1 MPQSTNS
8 DATVPE
14 PHKLGLP
21 ATSRATDDQEPMP
34 NSPDP
39 QSPPPNRGKNPLL
52 YELAE
57 VVRNIR
63 IRWTI
68 EPKKKSQE
76 SSEKHSNSSITSGE
90 FWGRFGYALAGAAT
104 YLAGLFYIRGIRE
117 ILDIL
122 NIISTG
128 VTPDGTGAMASLR
141 VTLAPLINIVIP
153 SVILLALFFAFIL
166 SKVEKNRGPVAL
178 YLEGVALPA
187 ITLLIIRYS
196 LGIEFS

>member
-63 IRWTI
+63 IRWTT

-104 YLAGLFYIRGIRE
+104 YLAGLLFIREIRE
-117 ILDIL
+117 ILE
-122 NIISTG
+122 IISTG
-128 VTPDGTGAMASLR
+128 VTPDGTIAMASLR
-141 VTLAPLINIVIP
+141 ITFASLINIVIP

-178 YLEGVALPA
+178 YIEGVALPA
-187 ITLLIIRYS
+187 ITILIIRYS